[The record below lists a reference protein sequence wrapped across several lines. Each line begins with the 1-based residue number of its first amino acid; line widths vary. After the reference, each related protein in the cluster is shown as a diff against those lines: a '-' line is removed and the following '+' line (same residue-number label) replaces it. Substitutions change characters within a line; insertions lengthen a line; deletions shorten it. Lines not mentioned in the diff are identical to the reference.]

1 MAGWGPD
8 GIVGTFWRRK
18 EEKIVDVM
26 QERYKDG

>member
-18 EEKIVDVM
+18 EEKVRNPLLWRG
-26 QERYKDG
+26 ER